1 MARLKLGILIS
12 GRGSNLRALI
22 ESCSTPGYPA
32 EIVTVVANRP
42 DAAGLQYA
50 AAAGIETQIIDHTA
64 FADRSAF
71 DAALDQALRQAGVDL
86 VCLAGFMRLL
96 TPAFVESWRDALINI
111 HPSLLP
117 SFRGLHTHRQTLE
130 AGVRITG
137 CTVHYV
143 RSQTDTGPILVQAA
157 VPVLPGDDE
166 DTLAAR
172 VLTAE
177 HQCYPLAV
185 RMIADGQIRVEN
197 ERAIIA
203 AATPTGDSLINPLPT
218 STGLS

>member
-1 MARLKLGILIS
+1 MARLKLGVLIS
-12 GRGSNLRALI
+12 GRGSNLHALI

-32 EIVTVVANRP
+32 EIAIVLANRP

-50 AAAGIETQIIDHTA
+50 AAAGIETRIIDHTT
-64 FADRSAF
+64 FADRRAF
-71 DAALDQALRQAGVDL
+71 DAALDQALRRAGVEL

-96 TPAFVESWRDALINI
+96 TPAFVESWWNALINI

-143 RSQTDTGPILVQAA
+143 RPQTDTGPILVQAA
-157 VPVLPGDDE
+157 VPVLIGDDE
-166 DTLAAR
+166 AALAAR
-172 VLTAE
+172 VLAAE

-185 RMIADGQIRVEN
+185 RLIAQGQVHIEN
-197 ERAIIA
+197 ERATIN
-203 AATPTGDSLINPLPT
+203 ATTPPETSLINPPPT
-218 STGLS
+218 PTGLS